1 MSGELNDGA
10 DVKVEDA
17 GAVANASDS
26 QDNSEEKKI
35 DDAIDGLKKTIKDN
49 CLPKQNGGRRKRKK
63 RKTNKKKS
71 KKGRKSVKKMRKRK
85 SKSMRRKV
93 KKSSKT
99 RRRRRR

>member
-1 MSGELNDGA
+1 MEEERKVDEKKNQEVPTAEEDVNVGE
-10 DVKVEDA
+10 
-17 GAVANASDS
+17 
-26 QDNSEEKKI
+26 EEKKI

-49 CLPKQNGGRRKRKK
+49 CLKKSLSGGRRKRKK